1 MWLRQHNLGDRLLG
15 GHLLGLGAL
24 LHQDINLERAVLALE
39 LPHIPAP
46 ILHVPIHI
54 NGEAESWAAP
64 LVADVLHS
72 CEPDEA
78 PLGVVGLER
87 GGGEGVGPRS
97 FSLSLHYSLTNS
109 PWAITYSMRL
119 HSLTDDIISVIY
131 LVTFNLNFSL
141 NSYEC
146 FIADLLAVTSLQ

>member
-1 MWLRQHNLGDRLLG
+1 M
-15 GHLLGLGAL
+15 
-24 LHQDINLERAVLALE
+24 
-39 LPHIPAP
+39 
-46 ILHVPIHI
+46 
-54 NGEAESWAAP
+54 
-64 LVADVLHS
+64 
-72 CEPDEA
+72 
-78 PLGVVGLER
+78 GVVGLER

-131 LVTFNLNFSL
+131 LVTFNFNFNFSF
-141 NSYEC
+141 NSYECSEC